1 MSLYQ
6 HTPPLVVFKKS
17 VLFASILLAFS
28 SQTYAQ
34 DWTYDR
40 YAGNKAEYY
49 FAKYEDPSS
58 VDVNITQGFNWSS
71 ESNSL
76 NAGESFENITSLY
89 GINIGSLTDRIP
101 IYTFKDF
108 DASIKGLK
116 VVNSTYS
123 TGISTNATALIEQ
136 QVVKGEQLEVDNVS
150 ISFENV
156 TVKGMLGGVASGPS
170 NIKMV
175 NSQFIFDG
183 VQVLENTA
191 VSMATIRG
199 VSAENPEKVTEGQAS
214 IENSEVLFSNK
225 SSANL
230 AVGYHLLNFDNA
242 VISGNTVTAENSE
255 IKTLKGF
262 YSQGNSFEIAKNTMS
277 VTGGTF
283 QSVRAIEVQP
293 DGSADDGITISGNK
307 LLVSNAKNRDAE
319 IVGVYLSQEPLAK
332 DITISN
338 NLVSLSN
345 SEVGSLSVVSVEGAD
360 KNLFKQGN
368 TAKFS
373 GSNTIHGQ
381 LAGFDRMEYDV
392 SAANEKDAVL
402 TLDSSVQ
409 NSFDD
414 TAIKVNKGTDVK
426 DGINYKLI
434 AAVGSSAKFT
444 NTTVESDA
452 TFVHSEWNVDD
463 FTLNDGETLSVRWGE
478 ALDPDD
484 PTDTPVLD
492 PDNPSYQ
499 AVTENS
505 KTLSES
511 LLGTVAFLNQG
522 AEFIADEGLAAMVDS
537 AKLGEL
543 SAFGAVH
550 GGTSNYKTGS
560 RVDVDGYTLAAGGS
574 IKLSPDW
581 VVGGFIEAG
590 WADSDGHV
598 GHAKGEGDHDY
609 YGVGLA
615 TRYMLNDVWYVD
627 GSVRV
632 GQASTEFTGLYA
644 GDSAKYDSD
653 AFYVTAHAGTGYLFN
668 LTDSVNLD
676 VYGRYLVTYLDGDD
690 VRLHN
695 KYDDKFDMDSTVTHA
710 VRVGGR
716 LTGSFC
722 PYAGWKVGL
731 AYEHVFDGD
740 AESAVNS
747 LNLEVPSLEGDTGV
761 MEVGVTMKPSLN
773 SRWSMDLGAKGYA
786 GDREGVTGSVMVR
799 YAF

>member
-1 MSLYQ
+1 MLL
-6 HTPPLVVFKKS
+6 T
-17 VLFASILLAFS
+17 SILSAFS
-28 SQTYAQ
+28 TQVLAKDWIYDGSSQNIDAQVYYNTYFNAEQ
-34 DWTYDR
+34 TGDYVFDEKDNFSWTKDSKNQVPEAEKIKLDTTYGIYADAMVASGIPSITFQNITGSIEGFKIENSALYGIQADIYASSLAGKIVANNVHLSFTDVSSGDWTIGISSQGSMFEASGTSITFDKVNVGQRDIDPEIRGISFNSLGGTSGYVNISTTDVSIKDSITSQ
-40 YAGNKAEYY
+40 AKGILATQSPNIQLKGTTFDVENSQIDSVQGYY
-49 FAKYEDPSS
+49 IQGSS
-58 VDVNITQGFNWSS
+58 VDLQENSISVHGGDYQSITAL
-71 ESNSL
+71 EL
-76 NAGESFENITSLY
+76 M
-89 GINIGSLTDRIP
+89 SLTQD
-101 IYTFKDF
+101 
-108 DASIKGLK
+108 
-116 VVNSTYS
+116 
-123 TGISTNATALIEQ
+123 
-136 QVVKGEQLEVDNVS
+136 GEK
-150 ISFENV
+150 I
-156 TVKGMLGGVASGPS
+156 TVKDNTMSIEGLQGGQTEIVGLHLAGIEEVNNQANAQVSGNVISLKDSDVASLIVAYAEYGS
-170 NIKMV
+170 NRHYFNSGNTTKFAGV
-175 NSQFIFDG
+175 N
-183 VQVLENTA
+183 
-191 VSMATIRG
+191 TIRG
-199 VSAENPEKVTEGQAS
+199 K
-214 IENSEVLFSNK
+214 
-225 SSANL
+225 
-230 AVGYHLLNFDNA
+230 
-242 VISGNTVTAENSE
+242 
-255 IKTLKGF
+255 
-262 YSQGNSFEIAKNTMS
+262 
-277 VTGGTF
+277 
-283 QSVRAIEVQP
+283 
-293 DGSADDGITISGNK
+293 
-307 LLVSNAKNRDAE
+307 
-319 IVGVYLSQEPLAK
+319 
-332 DITISN
+332 
-338 NLVSLSN
+338 
-345 SEVGSLSVVSVEGAD
+345 
-360 KNLFKQGN
+360 
-368 TAKFS
+368 
-373 GSNTIHGQ
+373 

-402 TLDSSVQ
+402 TLASSVQ
-409 NSFDD
+409 NSFDN
-414 TAIKVNKGTDVK
+414 TTIKVNKGTDVQ

-444 NTTVESDA
+444 NTTIESDA
-452 TFVHSEWNVDD
+452 TFVHSEWNVGD
-463 FTLNDGETLSVRWGE
+463 FTLKDGETLSVRWGGAQDPE
-478 ALDPDD
+478 DPTDTPVLDPDD

-499 AVTENS
+499 AATENS

-522 AEFIADEGLAAMVDS
+522 AEFIADEGLAAMVAS

-543 SAFGAVH
+543 STFGAVH

-615 TRYMLNDVWYVD
+615 TRYMLNDAWYVD
-627 GSVRV
+627 GSLRV

-668 LTDSVNLD
+668 LTDNVNLD

>member
-6 HTPPLVVFKKS
+6 HTPPLVIFKTS
-17 VLFASILLAFS
+17 LLLTSILSAFS
-28 SQTYAQ
+28 SQVLAK
-34 DWTYDR
+34 DWTYDGNSPNHQFYFNTYFDVDQTGDYVFDEKDNFSWTKDSKNQVPEAEKPKLDTTYGIYVNVMPASGVPSITFR
-40 YAGNKAEYY
+40 NITGSFEGFKVENSALYGIQADIFSSSLEGEIVANNVHLSFTDVSAGDRAIGISSQGSIFKVSRSSVTFDKVNAVKRDPDPEIRGISFNSLNRASGYVNIDNTDVSIKNSITSQAKAFLATQSPSIQVKGTNLNVENSLIDSLQGYY
-49 FAKYEDPSS
+49 IEGSS
-58 VDVNITQGFNWSS
+58 VDLQGNSISVHAGDYQSITAV
-71 ESNSL
+71 EL
-76 NAGESFENITSLY
+76 M
-89 GINIGSLTDRIP
+89 SLTQDGEKISV
-101 IYTFKDF
+101 KDNTM
-108 DASIKGLK
+108 SIEGLQGGQTEITGLHLAGIEE
-116 VVNSTYS
+116 VNNQANAQVS
-123 TGISTNATALIEQ
+123 GNVISL
-136 QVVKGEQLEVDNVS
+136 KDS
-150 ISFENV
+150 D
-156 TVKGMLGGVASGPS
+156 VASLIVAYAEYRS
-170 NIKMV
+170 NRHVFNSGNTTKFAGV
-175 NSQFIFDG
+175 N
-183 VQVLENTA
+183 
-191 VSMATIRG
+191 TIRG
-199 VSAENPEKVTEGQAS
+199 E
-214 IENSEVLFSNK
+214 
-225 SSANL
+225 
-230 AVGYHLLNFDNA
+230 
-242 VISGNTVTAENSE
+242 
-255 IKTLKGF
+255 
-262 YSQGNSFEIAKNTMS
+262 
-277 VTGGTF
+277 
-283 QSVRAIEVQP
+283 
-293 DGSADDGITISGNK
+293 
-307 LLVSNAKNRDAE
+307 
-319 IVGVYLSQEPLAK
+319 LS
-332 DITISN
+332 
-338 NLVSLSN
+338 
-345 SEVGSLSVVSVEGAD
+345 
-360 KNLFKQGN
+360 
-368 TAKFS
+368 
-373 GSNTIHGQ
+373 
-381 LAGFDRMEYDV
+381 GFDRMEYDV
-392 SAANEKDAVL
+392 SATNEKDAVL
-402 TLDSSVQ
+402 TLNSSIQ
-409 NSFDD
+409 NSFND
-414 TAIKVNKGTDVK
+414 TTIKVNKGTDVQ

-522 AEFIADEGLAAMVDS
+522 AEFIADEGIAAMVAS

-543 SAFGAVH
+543 STFGAVH

-615 TRYMLNDVWYVD
+615 TRYMLNDAWYVD
-627 GSVRV
+627 GSMRV